1 MKTTAII
8 LLLTLTVVLTGCVM
22 VNAPV
27 TGGLFTEVK
36 GPVSGVD
43 NTIGQTKVGK
53 AEAQGIIIV
62 GTGDASIK
70 TAMENGGITK
80 IHHVD
85 HESFSVLG
93 VYAKYTTIVY
103 GE

>member
-1 MKTTAII
+1 MRTAAIV
-8 LLLTLTVVLTGCVM
+8 LVLVAAVTLTGCVM
-22 VNAPV
+22 VSSPV
-27 TGGLFTEVK
+27 YGGLFTQTK
-36 GPVSGVD
+36 GPVTGVD
-43 NTIGQTKVGK
+43 NSVGQTKVGK

-70 TAMENGGITK
+70 AAMENGDITK

-93 VYAKYTTIVY
+93 VYSRYTTIVY

>member
-1 MKTTAII
+1 MRTAAIV
-8 LLLTLTVVLTGCVM
+8 LVLVATVALTGCVM
-22 VNAPV
+22 VSSPV
-27 TGGLFTEVK
+27 YGGLFTQTK
-36 GPVSGVD
+36 GPVTGVD
-43 NTIGQTKVGK
+43 NSVGQIKVGK

-70 TAMENGGITK
+70 TAMENGDITK

-93 VYAKYTTIVY
+93 VYSRYTTIVY

>member
-1 MKTTAII
+1 MRTAAIV
-8 LLLTLTVVLTGCVM
+8 LVLVAAVTLTGCVM
-22 VNAPV
+22 VSSPV
-27 TGGLFTEVK
+27 YGGLFTQTK
-36 GPVSGVD
+36 GPVTRVD
-43 NTIGQTKVGK
+43 NSVGQTKVGK

-70 TAMENGGITK
+70 AAMENGDITK

-93 VYAKYTTIVY
+93 VYSRYTTIVY

>member
-1 MKTTAII
+1 MRTTAIV
-8 LLLTLTVVLTGCVM
+8 LTLAAVITLSGCVIP
-22 VNAPV
+22 ATPV
-27 TGGLFTEVK
+27 YGGLFTETK
-36 GPVSGVD
+36 GPVTGVD
-43 NTIGQTKVGK
+43 NSVGQTKVGK

-70 TAMENGGITK
+70 AAMENGDITK

-85 HESFSVLG
+85 HETFSVLG
-93 VYAKYTTIVY
+93 VYARYTTVVY